1 MANCIIDGK
10 AYGRELAHMWIAGY
24 RAAKRERG
32 IVECAD
38 CALHG
43 TDSVGDYCELFDAYL
58 PGMAESGFCK
68 WGALADSSEDF
79 SNWSL
84 NEGRDDG

>member
-1 MANCIIDGK
+1 MANVIMEGRR
-10 AYGRELAHMWIAGY
+10 YGRDLAEMWIAGY
-24 RAAKRERG
+24 RAAKREGG

-43 TDSVGDYCELFDAYL
+43 TDSAGDYCELFDAYL
-58 PGMAESGFCK
+58 PGMAEDGFCK
-68 WGALADSSEDF
+68 WGSPADSSEDF